1 MRLVQTKLDLVIATT
16 ANIQSD
22 VQLLQKVAVEGDAP
36 MHGKDVIRELYCCL
50 PFPLCRLPQVRLWQ
64 FYG

>member
-36 MHGKDVIRELYCCL
+36 MHGNDVISELL
-50 PFPLCRLPQVRLWQ
+50 VLLLTVSPL
-64 FYG
+64 